1 MFKTVAKKYI
11 VFNSSKNQFFEF
23 LVVLGVAEGTNFD
36 IILSKTVL
44 FLRKGRIAK
53 MMVFSRKIEDFRRP
67 GRLGN
72 GKNEKKNVC
81 GI

>member
-1 MFKTVAKKYI
+1 MI
-11 VFNSSKNQFFEF
+11 
-23 LVVLGVAEGTNFD
+23 LGVAEGTNVD
-36 IILSKTVL
+36 IILSKTAL

-53 MMVFSRKIEDFRRP
+53 MMVFARNIEDFRRP

-72 GKNEKKNVC
+72 GKNEKNNVC

>member
-1 MFKTVAKKYI
+1 M
-11 VFNSSKNQFFEF
+11 
-23 LVVLGVAEGTNFD
+23 VLGVAEGTTFE
-36 IILSKTVL
+36 IILQKTVL

-53 MMVFSRKIEDFRRP
+53 MMVFAKKIKDFRRP

-72 GKNEKKNVC
+72 NKNKKKNVC